1 MQELMSIGDF
11 SGLSGLSPKRLRSYA
26 ANGLLPPAAVDPD
39 SAYRYYSPGQ
49 LQDARL
55 IDALRQAGIPL
66 AEIGVLLRDRS
77 VELLDGWAGHVRADA
92 RRKQEALALA
102 LELLTAAD
110 TRGTRTGGNAMP
122 YLHCAGRT
130 DIGLVREEN
139 QDAIV
144 TAKELVAVADGLGG
158 HAGGAVASSLATGLL
173 SASFTGHSLDELAAA
188 VRAANWVVWQRAAGS
203 PELEGMGTTLC
214 AAGLV
219 GDGALALV
227 NVGDSRAYLAHEG
240 SVRRLTEDH
249 TVAAELVR
257 DGKLTQAEAGGHPQ
271 RHILTRALG
280 MGPGLQI
287 DAFCRP
293 VAPGDLLL
301 LCSDGLFNL
310 VPDDEI
316 GSQLLSGRT
325 PRETVDALVELALA
339 RGGDDNVSVVVGE
352 VCA

>member
-1 MQELMSIGDF
+1 
-11 SGLSGLSPKRLRSYA
+11 
-26 ANGLLPPAAVDPD
+26 
-39 SAYRYYSPGQ
+39 
-49 LQDARL
+49 
-55 IDALRQAGIPL
+55 
-66 AEIGVLLRDRS
+66 
-77 VELLDGWAGHVRADA
+77 
-92 RRKQEALALA
+92 
-102 LELLTAAD
+102 
-110 TRGTRTGGNAMP
+110 MP

-130 DIGLVREEN
+130 DIGRVREEN

-144 TAKELVAVADGLGG
+144 TDTELVAVADGLGG
-158 HAGGAVASSLATGLL
+158 HAGGAVASTLATGLL
-173 SASFTGHSLDELAAA
+173 SASFTGGSLDELAAA
-188 VRAANWVVWQRAAGS
+188 VRAANWVVWQRATDS

-257 DGKLTQAEAGGHPQ
+257 DGELTQAEAVGHPQ

-280 MGPGLQI
+280 MGPGLRI

-310 VPDDEI
+310 VPDREI
-316 GSQLLSGRT
+316 GSRLLSGS
-325 PRETVDALVELALA
+325 PPQETADALVELALS
-339 RGGDDNVSVVVGE
+339 RGGGDNVSVVVAE
-352 VCA
+352 ICA